1 MSSMPQ
7 GQHSKAS
14 RDLAYVTEQL
24 KSGKTRSGRVLSH
37 DTIEVLEEKRIRL
50 KNEIEESR
58 IARTNA
64 HTTVQID
71 RVIEAV
77 KECTRRSE
85 AFFSAVG
92 LAGSSNDIL
101 TQAKVLTLRGQQ
113 LAKEERTTA
122 AAAEGSSTKC
132 TSCTADALAKTKA
145 KAEQKEAE
153 IQAKAEK
160 KEAAVKAKADQKE
173 AKALAKAKDMK
184 ARALTR
190 ADDQERKAVQKA
202 KAAKEKTMTGKRKAP
217 EECGTEAVRTVGAAG
232 GVEGE
237 ATVEEAADKIEE
249 EADKIEDVGETQQ
262 RMSPEV
268 QVTELLTT
276 DKSTWNQ
283 QEMARGRAAAAKL
296 LCEAKGRTPEQ
307 KEADIRGCSLKWIL
321 MHREEVAL
329 RGGCTFLK
337 CR

>member
-1 MSSMPQ
+1 MSIMPQ

-122 AAAEGSSTKC
+122 AAAEGVASSSAKH
-132 TSCTADALAKTKA
+132 TSCTADTSAKA
-145 KAEQKEAE
+145 KAKTEQKEAE
-153 IQAKAEK
+153 AQAKAEK

-268 QVTELLTT
+268 QATELLTT

-283 QEMARGRAAAAKL
+283 QEMARGRAAAAL
-296 LCEAKGRTPEQ
+296 GAQQAAERTSEQ
-307 KEADIRGCSLKWIL
+307 KKAEQKRLFTQMDTYAS
-321 MHREEVAL
+321 
-329 RGGCTFLK
+329 
-337 CR
+337 